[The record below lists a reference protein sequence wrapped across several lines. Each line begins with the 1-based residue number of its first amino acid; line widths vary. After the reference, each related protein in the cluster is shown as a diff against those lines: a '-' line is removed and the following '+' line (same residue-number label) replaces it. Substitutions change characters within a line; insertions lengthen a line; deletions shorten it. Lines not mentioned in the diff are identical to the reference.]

1 MPDNPESTVEVKGDT
16 SGIDAALDALQKKSE
31 LFGRTLTNS
40 LKSAAVSGQD
50 LGEVLKQLAMSIANM
65 SLSAGLKPLQDL
77 ASGLFSSFIGS
88 FKKEPGAFYGTPPLP
103 ADRPTFFAKGGVVSN
118 PTYFNAGGS
127 LGVMGEAGTEAIMPL
142 TRGADGRLGVAT
154 QGGASGVHV
163 TFNVSTP
170 DATSFRKSEAQ
181 LTGMLARA
189 ARKGARTF

>member
-1 MPDNPESTVEVKGDT
+1 MRDNSVTTVEVKGDT

-40 LKSAAVSGQD
+40 LKSAAVSGHD
-50 LGEVLKQLAMSIANM
+50 LGDVLKQLAMSIANM

-77 ASGLFSSFIGS
+77 ASGLFSDMLGGLTG
-88 FKKEPGAFYGTPPLP
+88 KAKPH
-103 ADRPTFFAKGGVVSN
+103 AKGGIVDS

-127 LGVMGEAGTEAIMPL
+127 LGLMGEAGTEAIMPL
-142 TRGADGRLGVAT
+142 ARGADGRLGVAT
-154 QGGASGVHV
+154 HGGGSAVHV